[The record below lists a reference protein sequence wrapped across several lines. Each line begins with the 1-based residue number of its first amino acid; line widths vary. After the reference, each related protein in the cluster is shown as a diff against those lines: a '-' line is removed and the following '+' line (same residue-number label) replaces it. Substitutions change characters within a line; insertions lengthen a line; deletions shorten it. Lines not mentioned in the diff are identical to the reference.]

1 MYFIFLSLVINT
13 HSKGGI
19 QMLNTV
25 LTQFIY
31 LLKNEHKNIG
41 DGIGEDRAAS

>member
-1 MYFIFLSLVINT
+1 MI
-13 HSKGGI
+13 
-19 QMLNTV
+19 NTV

-41 DGIGEDRAAS
+41 DGIGEDRAASWVGGKVGSRIKVFLFSFF